1 MTTITIDQTKCIG
14 CGQCVNDC
22 FPKNLRLED
31 GKAVVGGPCMECGHC
46 YAVCPTGAVTME
58 GYATDSVLDCKADV
72 PVANGD
78 ALLHTI
84 KMRRSIRQ
92 FMNQAV
98 EPEAFARIIEAG
110 RFTPTGGNMQDVCY
124 TVVQENLPAFKD
136 AIWEGFPTAVENAK
150 KTMPEGHRMV
160 RTLER
165 LLKEHRDN
173 PNEDGLFFNA
183 PAVLIM
189 TNGSM
194 LNAGLAAS
202 NVELMAHAVGL
213 GVLYS
218 GFIRLALAN
227 NPALCDKLGLKPAH
241 ICVCMLVGYPA
252 VAYQRTA
259 PRKEADVKWF

>member
-124 TVVQENLPAFKD
+124 TVVQEILPAFKD

-165 LLKEHRDN
+165 LLRSTETIQMKMACSLTHRRY
-173 PNEDGLFFNA
+173 L
-183 PAVLIM
+183 L
-189 TNGSM
+189 
-194 LNAGLAAS
+194 
-202 NVELMAHAVGL
+202 
-213 GVLYS
+213 
-218 GFIRLALAN
+218 
-227 NPALCDKLGLKPAH
+227 
-241 ICVCMLVGYPA
+241 
-252 VAYQRTA
+252 
-259 PRKEADVKWF
+259 